1 MLRIH
6 FTLTDLAR
14 TRLADAPSPLGVT
27 AFSASR
33 LVHRTGTSELDLWR
47 RTVRTAL
54 KPSAPPL
61 LSGLTPTSSSHPVPR
76 FLRPQQGLHTL
87 EEELDRLLAT
97 PRQELR
103 ADLEYVAQHRSL
115 PGWAREL
122 ADGDR
127 AAAARLAQ
135 SIRDYHRIAVAPY
148 WRGLASTIAAD
159 LAERARQLRHGGLEQ
174 VLSTLHPRMRW
185 RPPHLEIEAPDDLD
199 FHLGGRGL
207 LLAPAAFM
215 SYVPCDPDEER
226 ATEQPTLYYDV
237 AGDGPPRALATGLH
251 GPHGGLAALLG
262 HSRAAVLE
270 VIAEGASTSQLARR
284 VGLSIASASEH
295 ATVLRHAG
303 LVTTHRTGRTRH
315 HSLTPLGAELLLHA
329 AASPLPDRR

>member
-1 MLRIH
+1 M
-6 FTLTDLAR
+6 
-14 TRLADAPSPLGVT
+14 
-27 AFSASR
+27 
-33 LVHRTGTSELDLWR
+33 
-47 RTVRTAL
+47 

-61 LSGLTPTSSSHPVPR
+61 PSGADADLVLPPRPR

-127 AAAARLAQ
+127 GAAARLAQ

-185 RPPHLEIEAPDDLD
+185 RPPHLEIDSPEDLD

-215 SYVPCDPDEER
+215 SYVPCDPNEEQGNR
-226 ATEQPTLYYDV
+226 AQPTLYYDV
-237 AGDGPPRALATGLH
+237 AGDVRLPELWQPGSTVPMAGWPF
-251 GPHGGLAALLG
+251 LG

-295 ATVLRHAG
+295 ATVLRRAG
-303 LVTTHRTGRTRH
+303 W
-315 HSLTPLGAELLLHA
+315 
-329 AASPLPDRR
+329 